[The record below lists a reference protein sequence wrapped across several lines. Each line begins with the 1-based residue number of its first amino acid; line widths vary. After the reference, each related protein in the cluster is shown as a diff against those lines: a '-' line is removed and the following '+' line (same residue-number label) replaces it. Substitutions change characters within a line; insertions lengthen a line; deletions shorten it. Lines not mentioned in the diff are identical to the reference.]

1 MSRFDGKVV
10 DFPIV
15 IDELGIIEDL
25 HFSIKISLSYF
36 STRNLKLDLFT
47 RFSRKDLGDS

>member
-25 HFSIKISLSYF
+25 HFFNFLSRIF
-36 STRNLKLDLFT
+36 SRNLKLDLFP
-47 RFSRKDLGDS
+47 RFSSRKDLDDS

>member
-1 MSRFDGKVV
+1 MFLDETFVFDKELDLGCRDLGKVV

-25 HFSIKISLSYF
+25 HFFL
-36 STRNLKLDLFT
+36 
-47 RFSRKDLGDS
+47 

>member
-25 HFSIKISLSYF
+25 HFFL
-36 STRNLKLDLFT
+36 
-47 RFSRKDLGDS
+47 